1 MQMRVLGPLSVVD
14 DDGRERVPSAPKQK
28 QVLGLLL
35 LNANRVVSVSTLV
48 EELWD
53 GGPPAGSVAV
63 IHTYMRQLRRVMR
76 CRLTTREGG
85 YHLGVRSA
93 ELDVAVFENELR
105 VAALEQAHGK
115 DEPAAQ
121 RLRVALNGWR
131 APVLA
136 DVLTGPVLRQA
147 TTAIERRHWGAL
159 ITRCRA
165 ELRLG
170 LHRELIG
177 ELSALAQRYPADE
190 EVAMLLMLALYR
202 AGRRA
207 DALVS
212 FHQLRAA
219 LREDHR
225 VSPSLR
231 LHQLYGDILSG
242 VLSWADPLSAPDL
255 VNHFAPRPSGGGH
268 AGDARPARG
277 EPAGSLFQ
285 MSLFIGS

>member
-1 MQMRVLGPLSVVD
+1 MQLRVLGPLSVVD
-14 DDGRERVPSAPKQK
+14 DGQERVPSAPKQK

-35 LNANRVVSVSTLV
+35 LNANRVVGVSTLV

-53 GGPPAGSVAV
+53 GSPPAACVAV
-63 IHTYMRQLRRVMR
+63 IHTYMRQLRRAMR
-76 CRLTTREGG
+76 CRLTTREHG
-85 YHLGVRSA
+85 YHLEVRSG

-115 DEPAAQ
+115 DAPATQ
-121 RLRVALNGWR
+121 RLRAALNGWR

-147 TTAIERRHWGAL
+147 ITAIERRHWEAL
-159 ITRCRA
+159 ISRCRA

-177 ELSALAQRYPADE
+177 ELSALALRYPADE
-190 EVAMLLMLALYR
+190 EVTMLLMLALYR

-207 DALVS
+207 DALAW
-212 FHQLRAA
+212 FHQLRLA

-225 VSPSLR
+225 VSPSVR

-242 VLSWADPLSAPDL
+242 AMSGADPLPAPDL
-255 VNHFAPRPSGGGH
+255 VSHFAPRPGDGGQ
-268 AGDARPARG
+268 AGDPRPAAG
-277 EPAGSLFQ
+277 EPAASLFQ